1 MFIRKTKTG
10 QLADGSA
17 SITYR
22 LVENQRIGTKVK
34 QKTLLNLG
42 RHFKIK
48 KEDWSLL
55 CQRIK
60 ELMDTS
66 PQLFD
71 FEPVAPNIE
80 AEARRVVT
88 LLLERQ
94 EQEAPKPATTWD
106 VVDTETATTS
116 DARTI
121 GVEHAAMAALAML
134 GLPPLLNELGFTTRQ
149 KGCALASIIG
159 RMTAPGSERKTSKWL
174 RTRSAVGEM
183 LGLDFGMINDMALHR
198 AADKLWAN
206 HRRIEDHLFAS
217 CQTLFDIVP
226 TISLYDLTNTYFEG
240 TAQKHPKAHRGKSKE
255 KRYDAPLLTLG
266 LVLDGNGF
274 VRRSTVLPGNVSEPS
289 TMQAILNSLGAPLG
303 SIVIM
308 DRGIASADNLAW
320 LRAKGY
326 RYLVV
331 SREQARMFEDHR
343 VEAEITTAAKGK
355 VRVYSETVTRKE
367 KNRKK
372 DKGKPRQTYQEVL
385 LRCYSEDRAAKE
397 MGILARFETKLEEG
411 LRDLDAKLSDKGTR
425 KGLDY
430 IHRKIGRLLQENGRV
445 AKYYAIKV
453 EADDKGQ
460 KATAI
465 SWTHTPKPG
474 SMKCHPG
481 VYTLRTTLLDWEA
494 EALWRTY
501 SSLTDVEG
509 VFRSLKS
516 ELGLRPIYHHKESRS
531 EGHLFISVLAFQAV
545 QLLRRRLN
553 GAEYTASWETL
564 REELGLLRRMTTK
577 YARKDGGSLHVRKTE
592 NPNEIQEVI
601 YKKMGIP
608 PPPRNVRKTYID

>member
-10 QLADGSA
+10 KLADGSA
-17 SITYR
+17 SISHR
-22 LVENQRIGTKVK
+22 LVENQRTGTKVK

-48 KEDWSLL
+48 KEDWPLL

-60 ELMDTS
+60 EMMDAT
-66 PQLFD
+66 PQLFA
-71 FEPVAPNIE
+71 FEPVAPDIE
-80 AEARRVVT
+80 AEARRIVT

-94 EQEAPKPATTWD
+94 EQTTPKPTSWD
-106 VVDTETATTS
+106 VVDTETAATS
-116 DARTI
+116 DTRTI
-121 GVEHAAMAALAML
+121 GVEHAAMEALDLL
-134 GLPPLLNELGFTTRQ
+134 GLPPLLDELGFTTRQ

-159 RMTAPGSERKTSKWL
+159 RMTAPGSERKTSRWL

-183 LGLDFGMINDMALHR
+183 LDLDFAKINDMALHR
-198 AADKLWAN
+198 AADKLWSK

-217 CQTLFDIVP
+217 CQTLFDFTP

-240 TAQKHPKAHRGKSKE
+240 TAMGQPKAQRGRSKE

-266 LVLDGNGF
+266 LVLDGSGF

-289 TMQAILNSLGAPLG
+289 TMQSILNSLAAPLG

-320 LRAKGY
+320 LRARGY

-331 SREQARMFEDHR
+331 SREQARVFEEER
-343 VEAEITTAAKGK
+343 IEAAINTASKGE
-355 VRVYSETVTRKE
+355 VRVYSETVERKE
-367 KNRKK
+367 KNKKK
-372 DKGKPRQTYQEVL
+372 DKGKPRKTYREVL
-385 LRCYSEDRAAKE
+385 LRCHSEDRAAKE
-397 MGILARFETKLEEG
+397 NGILARFETKLEEG
-411 LRDLDAKLSDKGTR
+411 LRDLDASLSKKGTR

-430 IHRKIGRLLQENGRV
+430 IHRKIGRLLKENNRV
-445 AKYYAIKV
+445 AQYYEIKV
-453 EADDKGQ
+453 KADEKGQ
-460 KATAI
+460 NATAI
-465 SWTHTPKPG
+465 NWTHTPKPG
-474 SMKCHPG
+474 SMQSHPG
-481 VYTLRTTLLDWEA
+481 VYTLRTNLLDWEA
-494 EALWRTY
+494 EALWQTY

-516 ELGLRPIYHHKESRS
+516 ELGLRPIYHQKESRS

-553 GAEYTASWETL
+553 GVEHTESWQTL
-564 REELGLLRRMTTK
+564 REELGSLRRITTK
-577 YARKDGGSLHVRKTE
+577 YARKDEGALHVRKTE
-592 NPNEIQEVI
+592 NPNAIQEDI
-601 YKKMGIP
+601 YKGMGIS

>member
-1 MFIRKTKTG
+1 MFIRQTTTG
-10 QLADGSA
+10 KLADGSA
-17 SITYR
+17 RITHR
-22 LVENQRIGTKVK
+22 LVENNRTGQKVQ

-42 RHFKIK
+42 RHFKIR
-48 KEDWSLL
+48 KEDWPLL

-66 PQLFD
+66 PRLIAL
-71 FEPVAPNIE
+71 EPLAPDIE

-94 EQEAPKPATTWD
+94 EQETPKPPTWD
-106 VVDTETATTS
+106 VVETETASTS

-121 GVEHAAMAALAML
+121 GVEHAALAALDLL
-134 GLPPLLNELGFTTRQ
+134 GLPALLDGLGFTTRQ

-159 RMTAPGSERKTSKWL
+159 RMTAPGSERKTSRWL

-198 AADKLWAN
+198 AADKLWSN
-206 HRRIEDHLFAS
+206 HIRIEDHLFAS
-217 CQTLFDIVP
+217 CQTLFDLVP

-240 TAQKHPKAHRGKSKE
+240 TAQGQPKAKRGKSKE

-266 LVLDGNGF
+266 LVLDGSGF
-274 VRRSTVLPGNVSEPS
+274 VRRSTVLPGNVSEPA
-289 TMQAILNSLGAPLG
+289 TMQAILTSLAAPVG
-303 SIVIM
+303 GIVIM

-320 LRAKGY
+320 LRTRGY

-331 SREQARMFEDHR
+331 SREQARMFEGHR
-343 VEAEITTAAKGK
+343 VEAEINTAAKGK

-397 MGILARFETKLEEG
+397 NGILTRFETRLEEG
-411 LRDLDAKLSDKGTR
+411 LRDLHAKLSDKGTR

-430 IHRKIGRLLQENGRV
+430 IHRKIGRLLQENSRV
-445 AKYYAIKV
+445 AKYYEIKV

-465 SWTHTPKPG
+465 SWTHTPKSG

-545 QLLRRRLN
+545 QFLRRRLN
-553 GAEYTASWETL
+553 GAEHTESWETL
-564 REELGLLRRMTTK
+564 REELGSLRRMTIK
-577 YARKDGGSLHVRKTE
+577 YARKEGGSLHVRKTE
-592 NPNEIQEVI
+592 NPNEIQEDI